1 MNCMS
6 HDRQFEKESPV
17 CKACSMYGP
26 CQEGPY
32 RKTLT
37 PCPACPAKDKQIE
50 ELERE
55 LDKALALQYN
65 KFEEVK

>member
-1 MNCMS
+1 
-6 HDRQFEKESPV
+6 
-17 CKACSMYGP
+17 MYGP